1 MPFIRIRTR
10 NIYRDEWIPTH
21 IFNYPD
27 SSILSF
33 IMETLHLGL
42 TEPVKVF
49 RKGEDLWVVA
59 SR

>member
-10 NIYRDEWIPTH
+10 NIYRDEWIPTQ
-21 IFNYPD
+21 IFNYPY

-42 TEPVKVF
+42 TEPVKIY
-49 RKGEDLWVVA
+49 RKGENLWVVA

>member
-1 MPFIRIRTR
+1 MQ
-10 NIYRDEWIPTH
+10 

-49 RKGEDLWVVA
+49 RKGEDLWVVS

>member
-1 MPFIRIRTR
+1 MPFLRIRTR
-10 NIYRDEWIPTH
+10 DIYRDERISTH

-27 SSILSF
+27 SSILSY

-42 TEPVKVF
+42 TEPVKIY

>member
-10 NIYRDEWIPTH
+10 NIYRDEWIPTQ

-27 SSILSF
+27 ASILSF

-42 TEPVKVF
+42 TDPVTVF